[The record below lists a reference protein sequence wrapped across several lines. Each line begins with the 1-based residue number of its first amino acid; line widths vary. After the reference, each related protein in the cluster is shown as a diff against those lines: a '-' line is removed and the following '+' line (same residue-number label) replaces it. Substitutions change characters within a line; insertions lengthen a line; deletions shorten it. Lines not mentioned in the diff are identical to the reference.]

1 MGLTTWKNAPEGKI
15 VKVDVSVAKNYL
27 THEEISELNEIVT
40 MYLDYATRQ
49 ARRRIPMTIA
59 GKKIV
64 FIVDETHRSTFGEM
78 LYTIK
83 HTLPNALF
91 FGFTGTPIYDE
102 NRRRDN
108 TTADIFGDELHRYSI
123 ADGIRD
129 RNVLGF
135 DVHRVL
141 TYRDTDLR
149 RAVALEK
156 VHKPSEEAALADP
169 KTRERYLHWME
180 EVPMAGYRGADGAW
194 VTGIEDLLPPAQY
207 RCTEHRGAVVRHIR
221 ENRMRLSRCG
231 RFHAIL
237 ATSSIEEAIEYYR
250 LFRTEDPDLKV
261 TALYEPGTD
270 TDDAERDFARDEATV
285 QILAD
290 YNERYGK
297 HFDLGSY
304 GGFKKDA
311 ALRLAHKKHYTNAEH
326 APEQQLDL
334 LIVVD
339 QMLTGFD
346 SKWVNTL
353 YLDKV
358 PKYENII
365 RAFSRTNRLF
375 GPDKPF
381 GNIYYYRKPH
391 TMERLIDEA
400 VELYSGNRPTGV
412 FTDRL
417 AAHLRQMNEAYRR
430 LREVFVQEG
439 IEDFAALPQAPAA
452 RAAFAR
458 EFRVLNEML
467 QAAKVQ
473 GFVWE
478 KLCCEDPETGEEVI
492 VALEEQTYLVLA
504 RRYKELAADSGGD
517 RGDGD
522 EDLRYPIETYLT
534 EIDVRKIDEAYLN
547 ERFRKYIRAVR
558 DEAVSPE
565 EKEALR
571 NELHS
576 RFAALHRED
585 QRFAEIFLRDIDRG
599 TVLLREGM
607 SFRDYVMEYMAR
619 DVNDGVHRLAEGL
632 GVDEAKL
639 RALLAAH
646 PNEATLN
653 RNGEFEALCDTLQV
667 DRATAYFFN
676 TQHRDLRPFEV
687 RREARELLRTFILQ
701 RADYSAPDEYHA
713 EAAEKREL

>member
-64 FIVDETHRSTFGEM
+64 FIVDEAHRSTFGEM

-83 HTLPNALF
+83 HTLPNAFF

-156 VHKPSEEAALADP
+156 VHKPSEAAALADP
-169 KTRERYLHWME
+169 GTRERYLHWME
-180 EVPMAGYRGADGAW
+180 AVPMAGYRGEDGAW

-250 LFRTEDPDLKV
+250 LFRTEDPELKV

-326 APEQQLDL
+326 TPELQLDL

-365 RAFSRTNRLF
+365 QAFSRTNRLF

-452 RAAFAR
+452 RAAFAK
-458 EFRVLNEML
+458 EFRVLMR
-467 QAAKVQ
+467 
-473 GFVWE
+473 
-478 KLCCEDPETGEEVI
+478 CC
-492 VALEEQTYLVLA
+492 
-504 RRYKELAADSGGD
+504 RR
-517 RGDGD
+517 
-522 EDLRYPIETYLT
+522 LRC
-534 EIDVRKIDEAYLN
+534 
-547 ERFRKYIRAVR
+547 
-558 DEAVSPE
+558 
-565 EKEALR
+565 
-571 NELHS
+571 
-576 RFAALHRED
+576 
-585 QRFAEIFLRDIDRG
+585 
-599 TVLLREGM
+599 
-607 SFRDYVMEYMAR
+607 
-619 DVNDGVHRLAEGL
+619 
-632 GVDEAKL
+632 
-639 RALLAAH
+639 RALCGRSSAMRTRRPGRRCSWTWRSRLTSSWPGATRSWPQTAAVTGAMGMRTC
-646 PNEATLN
+646 ATPSRL
-653 RNGEFEALCDTLQV
+653 T
-667 DRATAYFFN
+667 
-676 TQHRDLRPFEV
+676 
-687 RREARELLRTFILQ
+687 
-701 RADYSAPDEYHA
+701 
-713 EAAEKREL
+713 